1 MMSTVAVL
9 YICLFAVILRLG
21 TTMVVPGTGGSQI
34 FVCANR
40 WCREKGSEATM
51 ATFTFLTPP
60 TVPVVSVNCLGRCNK
75 GPNCRILTA
84 EGAFVEASMVRSVET
99 VVDLLQT
106 HLNMAVNVTSAK
118 VLDLNYEGNVHLRS
132 GDLDSAIE
140 CYDKALELGDREQEG
155 VLLVMRGTALLQ
167 RAYSCRMRSKDLS
180 ALANEVLPSI
190 EGVRNLLNALSAFG
204 PVTRTLA
211 SLDVLAR
218 VSSMYT
224 SLELSPK
231 WPEAR
236 KRWPEA
242 REGEPVYSGQE
253 LISRA
258 EFLMSLHEHAL
269 LRALQDLLTATMLLP
284 GFAQAWRRA
293 GDALGELRQFHSA
306 VEYYEVATRLDH
318 SLLDSL
324 LPAIERMKVLERL
337 VDNAESKGWSAE
349 AIWALLDE

>member
-1 MMSTVAVL
+1 
-9 YICLFAVILRLG
+9 
-21 TTMVVPGTGGSQI
+21 
-34 FVCANR
+34 
-40 WCREKGSEATM
+40 
-51 ATFTFLTPP
+51 
-60 TVPVVSVNCLGRCNK
+60 
-75 GPNCRILTA
+75 
-84 EGAFVEASMVRSVET
+84 MVRSVET

-106 HLNMAVNVTSAK
+106 HLNLAVNVTSAK

-190 EGVRNLLNALSAFG
+190 EGVRNLLNALAAFS
-204 PVTRTLA
+204 PTIRTIA

-236 KRWPEA
+236 KRWNEG
-242 REGEPVYSGQE
+242 REGEAVYSGQE

-258 EFLMSLHEHAL
+258 DFLMSLHEHAL

-318 SLLDSL
+318 SLVDSL